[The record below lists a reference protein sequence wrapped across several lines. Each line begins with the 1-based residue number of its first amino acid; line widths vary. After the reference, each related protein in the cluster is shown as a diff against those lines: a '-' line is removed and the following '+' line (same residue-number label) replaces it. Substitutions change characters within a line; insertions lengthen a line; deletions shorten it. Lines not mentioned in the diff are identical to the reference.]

1 MHFKQYCKKNNNS
14 AFSFLFFFFFP
25 IPYNI
30 PILLEVADR
39 SFQGVEKK
47 KSQIDYHVE
56 ISHLGTKPGLITRT
70 AQYIFSSLCQKFL

>member
-47 KSQIDYHVE
+47 KKKV
-56 ISHLGTKPGLITRT
+56 R
-70 AQYIFSSLCQKFL
+70 